1 MDELKNEVLEE
12 IVEGVAPVEAVE
24 AAAEDASVDAMPKEE
39 AQAEAAEAPAAAEA
53 EEEKAEAPAEAAPAE
68 EAPAEEAP
76 AEEKAEAAQE
86 APQEK
91 QAASAESMDD
101 YAQELEASF
110 LKISEGDKLTGTV
123 ISVTDDE
130 IIVDLGYYT
139 DGIIRLEEA
148 SDDPTFSL
156 KDKVEVGQKITAT
169 VVRKDDGAGHILLST
184 KEAAQ
189 MMAWD
194 RLREL
199 KGSAGNVTVKITGVT
214 KSGVI
219 ANLEGV
225 RAFIPASK
233 LSTEYV
239 EEDAL
244 TDWIGKSVETR
255 VIEAEEEGRKLIL
268 SAREIL
274 REKQREERRAGR
286 EAKFASIEVGMVTD
300 GKVETIK
307 PYGAFVSL
315 GDGLSGLV
323 HVSQISQKRIK
334 TPADVLK
341 EGDTVKVKVIA
352 KKDGKISLSMKVFEE
367 APAED
372 TREERVEIPKSEKL
386 TTSLGDLF
394 AKLKL

>member
-1 MDELKNEVLEE
+1 
-12 IVEGVAPVEAVE
+12 
-24 AAAEDASVDAMPKEE
+24 MPKEE
-39 AQAEAAEAPAAAEA
+39 APAEAAEEVTAEAPAAAEA
-53 EEEKAEAPAEAAPAE
+53 EKA

-199 KGSAGNVTVKITGVT
+199 KESAGNVTVKITGVT

>member
-12 IVEGVAPVEAVE
+12 TVEGVAPVEAVE
-24 AAAEDASVDAMPKEE
+24 AAAEDVCADAMPKEE
-39 AQAEAAEAPAAAEA
+39 APAEAAEEVTAEAPAAAEA
-53 EEEKAEAPAEAAPAE
+53 EKAEAPAE

-199 KGSAGNVTVKITGVT
+199 KESAGNVTVKITGVT

>member
-12 IVEGVAPVEAVE
+12 TVEGVAPVEAVE
-24 AAAEDASVDAMPKEE
+24 AAAEDVCADAMPKEE
-39 AQAEAAEAPAAAEA
+39 APAEAAEEVTAEAPAAAEA
-53 EEEKAEAPAEAAPAE
+53 EKA

-199 KGSAGNVTVKITGVT
+199 KESAGNVTVKITGVT

>member
-12 IVEGVAPVEAVE
+12 TVEGVAPVEAVE
-24 AAAEDASVDAMPKEE
+24 AA
-39 AQAEAAEAPAAAEA
+39 EAAPAAEQAVEAAAEA
-53 EEEKAEAPAEAAPAE
+53 VEAAQAAQEPEEKQGEAAQE
-68 EAPAEEAP
+68 ETQAP
-76 AEEKAEAAQE
+76 AEEKAEEAQE
-86 APQEK
+86 KAEPQ
-91 QAASAESMDD
+91 ESMDD

-110 LKISEGDKLTGTV
+110 RKISEGDKLTGTV
-123 ISVTDDE
+123 ISVTEDE

-148 SDDPTFSL
+148 SDDPSFSL
-156 KDKVEVGQKITAT
+156 KDKVQVGQKITAT
-169 VVRKDDGAGHILLST
+169 VVRKDDGAGHILLSM

-199 KGSAGNVTVKITGVT
+199 KETAANVLVKIAGVT

-239 EEDAL
+239 EEEAL
-244 TDWIGKSVETR
+244 TNWIGKSIETR
-255 VIEAEEEGRKLIL
+255 VIEAEEDGRKLIL

-274 REKQREERRAGR
+274 REKQREERKAER
-286 EAKFASIEVGMVTD
+286 EAKFSSVEVGTVTE

-341 EGDTVKVKVIA
+341 EGDTVKVKIIA
-352 KKDGKISLSMKVFEE
+352 NKDGKISLSMKALEE
-367 APAED
+367 AAPSEIQ
-372 TREERVEIPKSEKL
+372 EERVEIPKSEKL